1 MLTEVKICNK
11 IVVDRNATFN
21 LDKHLTFEQIE
32 SLLDSIKVCDLESE
46 LWGNLHTSLYND
58 SVVTGEELMWLGW
71 VLEAFYD
78 LDSELWGSLYKELI
92 KIGGT
97 K

>member
-1 MLTEVKICNK
+1 MSTEVKISNG
-11 IVVDRNATFN
+11 IVVERYATFN

-32 SLLDSIKVCDLESE
+32 TLLDSLKVCDLESE
-46 LWGNLHTSLYND
+46 LWGNLHKSLYND

-78 LDSELWGSLYKELI
+78 LDGELWGDLYKELV
-92 KIGGT
+92 KIGGA